1 MRRYGL
7 MALAIV
13 VVASVAMA
21 VVGGTG
27 HAARKATV
35 KIAVVTDIGGLNDRS
50 FNHLANLG
58 RLEAQSK
65 LHIPTRIY
73 VTQSA
78 AQRLTNLQA
87 AAQAGYQLVFA
98 TGFSQFDA
106 LGKVSFAF
114 PKTDFAGIDVPN
126 SIVAGH
132 PQNVKGLVF
141 HEEQAGYLVGYI
153 AGLTVKRQG
162 GKQVIGAVGA
172 NNVPA
177 IVHYMAGYQAG
188 GIAADPALKGHVLLQ
203 FANDPTFNDQAKC
216 KVTATNEIGQGA
228 QVIFQVAGGCGLGAL
243 DAAKRA
249 HIWGIGVDAD
259 QAYLGPHI
267 LTSALKGVDIALFK
281 TAQAFVKNPASFK
294 GGPGYDE
301 YFPVAVGTISK
312 KVPASDLAKFKAIQ
326 AQVLSGK
333 IKVPSAF

>member
-1 MRRYGL
+1 
-7 MALAIV
+7 
-13 VVASVAMA
+13 
-21 VVGGTG
+21 
-27 HAARKATV
+27 
-35 KIAVVTDIGGLNDRS
+35 
-50 FNHLANLG
+50 ANLG

-172 NNVPA
+172 N
-177 IVHYMAGYQAG
+177 
-188 GIAADPALKGHVLLQ
+188 
-203 FANDPTFNDQAKC
+203 
-216 KVTATNEIGQGA
+216 KV
-228 QVIFQVAGGCGLGAL
+228 VA
-243 DAAKRA
+243 
-249 HIWGIGVDAD
+249 
-259 QAYLGPHI
+259 
-267 LTSALKGVDIALFK
+267 IALFK
-281 TAQAFVKNPASFK
+281 TGQAFVKNPASFK